1 MSQFPSA
8 KPKRKRP
15 PVANSY
21 NDADYSPW
29 MKFNG
34 KDFASTCETTL
45 MLQPVIVSIAAG
57 IESLA
62 YSMEPQQATA
72 IGFTGEFVTTWLGT
86 TIAVA
91 AMKGVACLLRDRGAS
106 LIRDVATWV
115 WQWVFR
121 SAWEAFVDMM
131 FGWLP
136 FRKRRVRPL
145 RPIAPDDDTD
155 PFIPVPRRRWIDRL
169 RPRKRQQ

>member
-1 MSQFPSA
+1 MSQFPNA

-15 PVANSY
+15 PVKDSY
-21 NDADYSPW
+21 LDADYSPW
-29 MKFNG
+29 MRFNG

-45 MLQPVIVSIAAG
+45 MLQPVIISIAAG

-62 YSMEPQQATA
+62 YAVEPQDANA
-72 IGFTGEFVTTWLGT
+72 FSFTGEFATTWLGT

-91 AMKGVACLLRDRGAS
+91 VMKGVACLLRDRGAS
-106 LIRDVATWV
+106 LIRDIATWV

-136 FRKRRVRPL
+136 IRKRRPRIVN
-145 RPIAPDDDTD
+145 PDDDTD
-155 PFIPVPRRRWIDRL
+155 PLIPVPRRRLIDRL

>member
-1 MSQFPSA
+1 MSQFPNA

-15 PVANSY
+15 PVKDSY
-21 NDADYSPW
+21 LDADYSPW
-29 MKFNG
+29 MQFNG

-57 IESLA
+57 IETMA
-62 YSMEPQQATA
+62 YSMEPQNSA
-72 IGFTGEFVTTWLGT
+72 IGIGNLGGEFLTTWLGT

-106 LIRDVATWV
+106 LIRDIATWV

-136 FRKRRVRPL
+136 IRKRRTRIVN
-145 RPIAPDDDTD
+145 PDDDTD